1 MKPSITP
8 RKFRAEHINQAS
20 NINLTGVTGD
30 ISTIFKERPSVFG
43 ITIDDATTVDRD
55 DGIWLVELD
64 DGNFELQVSITDVAA
79 LIAKNSPIDQEA
91 LQRVMTLY
99 HTKPPTPMLPIHI
112 STNLGSLEEGKKR
125 LALTIFFTIDNQGNI
140 IGFEIRETIFENLK
154 AFSYE
159 EVEKILKNPSRQQH
173 DQLLIKLQQIS
184 QILAGKRRGNSGVL
198 TEDGYIDEDGNL
210 IADNVNT
217 HQLIAE
223 LMILTNTTISNL
235 LAREKIPALFRTQ
248 DVGIQDIQKAI
259 KEMGHCLVPAI
270 YSPCPLY
277 HIGLALETYCHFTS
291 PLRRFV
297 DLVNHRII
305 KAFIKDNSSP
315 YSKDE
320 LQNIADYINDFH
332 CLYKENK
339 SNHLR
344 IKRKEDIAKKYNDI
358 SEEKIRTLSDD
369 EFSEFIEYY
378 IYRHRV
384 KSILGYIR
392 ERVDNLSLKDFY
404 QLWFVAKIN
413 DFFDLDNIDG
423 VSILFIASQI
433 ENITVNYQI
442 KYNSQQKIYQGRCYI
457 NGLTTSEFAEDSK
470 KIRVKQDSALMA
482 IQAYVNGNLITNPA
496 QILSDTH
503 TDGGE
508 NNIVDDKAFSN
519 LLHQTIDENGLTDE
533 FLDEVEK
540 RIDSLQPK
548 DFYKLWFEARV
559 NRFFDYE
566 NIDAVSVL
574 LVRSQLDH
582 QEVKFEIES
591 HPDKSGFY
599 SFCYVDGF
607 TTKQPAIN
615 QKKSKAKQLSALG
628 YIKAF
633 LNDEL
638 TSNPVKISSVKQD
651 NNNTINTENT
661 PSGDNVQTDTH
672 LPSEKDYVSL
682 LHDFCQTNQID
693 YPEYKYIK
701 VDSFF
706 RCFISLNYQN
716 ITLNG
721 EGYGRSKK
729 DAKQSASHILMIQHN
744 LNIKE

>member
-8 RKFRAEHINQAS
+8 RKFRTEHINQAS
-20 NINLTGVTGD
+20 NLNLTGVTGD
-30 ISTIFKERPSVFG
+30 IATVFKERPNVFG

-55 DGIWLVELD
+55 DGIWLIELN
-64 DGNFELQVSITDVAA
+64 DGNFELQVSITDVAE

-125 LALTIFFTIDNQGNI
+125 LALTIFFTINNQGNI
-140 IGFEIRETIFENLK
+140 IKFEIQETIFENLK

-159 EVEKILKNPSRQQH
+159 EVEKILKNPSSQHH
-173 DQLLIKLQQIS
+173 DQLLIKLQQIA
-184 QILAGKRRGNSGVL
+184 QILASKRKGNSGIL

-223 LMILTNTTISNL
+223 IMILTNTTISNL
-235 LAREKIPALFRTQ
+235 LAKEKIPALFRTQ
-248 DVGIQDIQKAI
+248 DMGIKDIEKAI
-259 KEMGHCLVPAI
+259 REMSHCLVPAI

-297 DLVNHRII
+297 DLVNHRIV
-305 KAFIKDNSSP
+305 KEFIKDNLSP

-320 LQNIADYINDFH
+320 LQKIADYINNFH
-332 CLYKENK
+332 CLYKEDK

-344 IKRKEDIAKKYNDI
+344 MKRQEDIAKKYKTI
-358 SEEKIRTLSDD
+358 SKEKIRALSND
-369 EFSEFIEYY
+369 EFSELIEYY
-378 IYRHRV
+378 VYNHRV
-384 KSILGYIR
+384 KNILVYIR
-392 ERVDNLSLKDFY
+392 ERVDSLSLKDFY

-413 DFFDLDNIDG
+413 DFFDFDNIDG
-423 VSILFIASQI
+423 VSILLIASQI

-442 KYNSQQKIYQGRCYI
+442 KYNSQQKIYQGKCYI
-457 NGLTTSEFAEDSK
+457 NGLTTSEFAEDTK
-470 KIRVKQDSALMA
+470 KIRVKQASALMA
-482 IQAYVNGNLITNPA
+482 IKSYVNGNLVQNYAP
-496 QILSDTH
+496 ILLDVDSDEMNK
-503 TDGGE
+503 DIL
-508 NNIVDDKAFSN
+508 NDKAFSN
-519 LLHQTIDENGLTDE
+519 LLHQTIDKNGLTDE

-540 RIDSLQPK
+540 RINSLQPK

-559 NRFFDYE
+559 NRFFDQE

-582 QEVKFEIES
+582 HEVKFEIES

-615 QKKSKAKQLSALG
+615 QKKSKAKQLSALE

-651 NNNTINTENT
+651 NNTINTENT
-661 PSGDNVQTDTH
+661 PSDDNGQTDTH

-682 LHDFCQTNQID
+682 LHDFCQTHQID

-701 VDSFF
+701 IDSFF

-716 ITLNG
+716 ITLSA

-744 LNIKE
+744 LKMKE